1 MLGLMTPGAV
11 TVAASVTDTL
21 TGWIGR
27 HGAYAVLAIMAIDAL
42 LPAGGELTMLYAG
55 ALAAGAIAGSQPVLL
70 GHPLAT
76 GLQAYLIL
84 ALAGTVGYLGGAL
97 VGWAIGRAG
106 GRPLLERHGRWLHV
120 TPENLE
126 RAEAWFDRHGAW
138 AIFLSRLTPVIR
150 SFISIPAGA
159 LGAPP
164 GRYTVLTLAG
174 SAIWCFG
181 FAGAGWALGTGYQR
195 LHHAFGYVD
204 VLAVAAVAALLV
216 GAVVI
221 HRRRRVRV

>member
-11 TVAASVTDTL
+11 TVAASVTGTL

-27 HGAYAVLAIMAIDAL
+27 HGAYAVFAIMAVDAL

-55 ALAAGAIAGSQPVLL
+55 ALAAGAIAGAQPVLL
-70 GHPLAT
+70 GHTLAT
-76 GLQAYLIL
+76 GPEAYVVL
-84 ALAGTVGYLGGAL
+84 ALAGTIGYLVGAL
-97 VGWAIGRAG
+97 VGWAIGRTG
-106 GRPLLERHGRWLHV
+106 GRPLLERHGRWLHL
-120 TPENLE
+120 TPQNLE

-138 AIFLSRLTPVIR
+138 AVFLSRLTPVIR

-159 LGAPP
+159 LGSPP
-164 GRYTVLTLAG
+164 GRYTALTLAG

-181 FAGAGWALGTGYQR
+181 FAGAGWALGTGYER
-195 LHHAFGYVD
+195 LDHAFGYVD
-204 VLAVAAVAALLV
+204 VLAVAGAAALLA
-216 GAVVI
+216 GAVVL